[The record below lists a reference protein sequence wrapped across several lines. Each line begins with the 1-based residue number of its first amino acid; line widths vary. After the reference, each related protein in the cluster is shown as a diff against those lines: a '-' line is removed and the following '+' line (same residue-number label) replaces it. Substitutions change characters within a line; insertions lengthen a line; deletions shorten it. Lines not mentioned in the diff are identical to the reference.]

1 MIELAAPAE
10 RKKTAPLLAGALS
23 FVLHAALA
31 AGLLD
36 VLPLG
41 ESAGNAGPLSLSLV
55 SLSAASRGEST
66 GASGISEAQG
76 RTALTS
82 AEETKSEAEKP
93 VEQQKPLSRKLKKRP
108 AKAEAKK
115 ASTRA
120 ERPAREAELVSDA
133 SAGPAETS
141 ASPAQSGLG
150 PASGPDVP
158 FGKPCGP
165 AFTRFSRPVYPLQA
179 RRAGISGLVKLRVSL
194 DDAGAVRDI
203 EILESGHRLLA
214 DAACAAIRRSSFRPY
229 TENGKSLP
237 SRTVIPIRF
246 TLEQAL

>member
-1 MIELAAPAE
+1 MELAAPAE

-31 AGLLD
+31 AGLLY

-41 ESAGNAGPLSLSLV
+41 GTAGNAGLMSLSLV
-55 SLSAASRGEST
+55 SLAVPGPGADAGTGRGAENREGTAPALAEDEAVKPAEQKEPESRT
-66 GASGISEAQG
+66 IK
-76 RTALTS
+76 
-82 AEETKSEAEKP
+82 KS
-93 VEQQKPLSRKLKKRP
+93 P
-108 AKAEAKK
+108 ARSEAKK
-115 ASTRA
+115 ARKRPERTARA
-120 ERPAREAELVSDA
+120 AETA
-133 SAGPAETS
+133 SAASSGPAEAS
-141 ASPAQSGLG
+141 ASPAQAGMASSGG
-150 PASGPDVP
+150 ADVP

-194 DDAGAVRDI
+194 DDAGSVREI
-203 EILESGHRLLA
+203 EVLESGHRLLA

>member
-1 MIELAAPAE
+1 MELAAPAE
-10 RKKTAPLLAGALS
+10 RKKTAPLLAGGLS

-31 AGLLD
+31 AGLLY

-41 ESAGNAGPLSLSLV
+41 EAPGNAGPMSLSLV
-55 SLSAASRGEST
+55 SLAAPSPGVDAGT
-66 GASGISEAQG
+66 GSVSEK
-76 RTALTS
+76 R
-82 AEETKSEAEKP
+82 EETVPAPAEVEKVKPAEQKKP
-93 VEQQKPLSRKLKKRP
+93 VSRTPKKSP
-108 AKAEAKK
+108 ARAEAKK
-115 ASTRA
+115 ARTRS
-120 ERPAREAELVSDA
+120 EQPARAAETASAA
-133 SAGPAETS
+133 SAGPAEAP
-141 ASPAQSGLG
+141 ASPAQAGKASSGG
-150 PASGPDVP
+150 ADVP

-194 DDAGAVRDI
+194 DDAGSVRDI
-203 EILESGHRLLA
+203 EVLESGHRLLA